1 MKTWLKFGIPVLV
14 LVLAVYFFS
23 RQLTLTVSVAPAT
36 RGTAVNAVTGT
47 VEVKANADIHVK
59 AKHRGEIIEN
69 RVKAG
74 ESVEAGGV
82 IAVQASEDLDLQI
95 EQVEIRLAAADAR
108 ALLESTH
115 RIDLESLDDDI
126 EGVKLAVELKQ
137 SPLSRLENL
146 KRERRKKEI
155 LWQLEEIQER
165 ETLGLLRNQLAQLS
179 LQKEEMLT
187 RAPFAGTIAAINA
200 FKGDLVNG
208 NQNLVRLVAHGRF
221 VLMEL
226 TEEDYFGVRPG
237 QPVTIR
243 LASYPDRTF
252 EGKVARLE
260 DVADADSKTRNVI
273 LKVDADDRT
282 RNVPNAPGS
291 TPAMSAS
298 TGLTG
303 EGYLVKDERAD
314 AILIP
319 RRALIGNLV
328 YVVSGGVVD
337 VRRVRPGYIGLNTV
351 EILEGIEVGER
362 VVLEN
367 QNLLKPDQRVGV
379 TESDS
384 R

>member
-1 MKTWLKFGIPVLV
+1 MKTWLKFGIPVLII
-14 LVLAVYFFS
+14 LLAVYFFS
-23 RQLTLTVSVAPAT
+23 RQLTLTVSVAPAE

-59 AKHRGEIIEN
+59 AQHRGEIVEN
-69 RVKAG
+69 RVNAG
-74 ESVEAGGV
+74 DAVEAGEV
-82 IAVQASEDLDLQI
+82 IAVQSSENLDLQI
-95 EQVEIRLAAADAR
+95 EQVGIRLEAADSR
-108 ALLESTH
+108 ASLESTH
-115 RIDLESLDDDI
+115 KIDLESLDEQV
-126 EGVKLAVELKQ
+126 EGVELAVELKQ
-137 SPLSRLENL
+137 SPVSRLENL

-155 LWQLEEIQER
+155 LWRLEEIQER

-179 LQKEEMLT
+179 LQREEMVA

-226 TEEDYFGVRPG
+226 TEEDYFGVEPG

-252 EGKVARLE
+252 EGKVTRLE
-260 DVADADSKTRNVI
+260 DVADADSKSRNVI
-273 LKVDADDRT
+273 VEVEADD
-282 RNVPNAPGS
+282 NVLVP
-291 TPAMSAS
+291 
-298 TGLTG
+298 GLTG

-314 AILIP
+314 AVLIP

-337 VRRVRPGYIGLNTV
+337 VRRVRPGYIGLNAV
-351 EILEGIEVGER
+351 EILEGIEEGDL

-379 TESDS
+379 IESDS